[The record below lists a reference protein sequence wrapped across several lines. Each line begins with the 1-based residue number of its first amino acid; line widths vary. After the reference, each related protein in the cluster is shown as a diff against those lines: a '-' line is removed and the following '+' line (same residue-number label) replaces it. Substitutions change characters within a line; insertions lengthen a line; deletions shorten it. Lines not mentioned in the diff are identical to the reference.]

1 MKSRSLVF
9 GTAVALI
16 AATLAGCAEQGGKNA
31 NVDDARLVEGSPDG
45 ADWLSYGR
53 TMDEQRFSPLTQVT
67 DQNVNQ
73 LGLEWSSDLDTAR
86 GQEATPIVVD
96 GIMYISTAWSM
107 VKAYDAA
114 TGKKLWEYDP
124 KVPRAKL
131 VDVCCDA
138 VNRGVAVYDDK
149 VYLGTLDAKLVA
161 RHQAHD
167 LAGGH
172 RVERAVVPVSRL
184 VGVAVDD
191 LVEVEGEPTAI
202 EAAILVLAL
211 PRETFT
217 TGRLPGTSQ
226 YTAPGW
232 CGFSP

>member
-1 MKSRSLVF
+1 MKSRSLVL

-16 AATLAGCAEQGGKNA
+16 AATLAGCAEQGGKSA

-114 TGKKLWEYDP
+114 TGKPLWAYDP
-124 KVPRAKL
+124 KVPRETL
-131 VDVCCDA
+131 VRTCCDA
-138 VNRGVAVYDDK
+138 VNRGVALYGDK
-149 VYLGTLDAKLVA
+149 LFVAALGAPVLE
-161 RHQAHD
+161 QAER
-167 LAGGH
+167 LLLSSV
-172 RVERAVVPVSRL
+172 VEAS
-184 VGVAVDD
+184 GKHSAQSF
-191 LVEVEGEPTAI
+191 E
-202 EAAILVLAL
+202 
-211 PRETFT
+211 
-217 TGRLPGTSQ
+217 
-226 YTAPGW
+226 
-232 CGFSP
+232 